1 MGKKVMVVD
10 DERDFLKIMKLNLEQ
25 GGKYEVL
32 TLPTATDIISQVHQF
47 RPDIILI
54 DLLMPK
60 IGGIDACRL
69 LNEDHVGKKIPI
81 IVITALDKDKDQLDA
96 YKSGVVDYLIK
107 PVETDDLIAKIE
119 KALQYK

>member
-60 IGGIDACRL
+60 IGGIEACRL
-69 LNEDHVGKKIPI
+69 LNEDPVGKKIPI

-107 PVETDDLIAKIE
+107 PVETDELIAKIE